1 MRDEARLRLRSRS
14 PVEGLERRRLGPLEV
29 FAQSVS
35 GAAPSA
41 AMAATPAI
49 VAVSAG
55 HGTVWSFAIATAL
68 ALLVAGC
75 IARFTR
81 RMAASGGLYSLT
93 AKGLTPAA
101 AYASALAS
109 LLGYGLLAAGA
120 LVGATLY
127 LQALLDHLWGA
138 GGGRLGAAVVM
149 AVIGLGTGVLV
160 LRGARLSA
168 RVVLLAESISIT
180 LMLIVFSLLLAGGP
194 AGVAAPAEATAMPP
208 PGFGGIVAGV
218 LPALAAFIGFEIAT
232 SLGTEV
238 RKPFRS
244 VPRAVGLTAAV
255 AGVLYVFAAQVQ
267 VFGFSATPGGL
278 AGQAEPVVALAA
290 AKGWGWLPVLL
301 DLGLVMSFV
310 ACGLA
315 TATALAR
322 VLFSLS
328 RDGVAPQ
335 AFGRTHRRFRTPHLA
350 VLASVPVTTGVPVLL
365 LAAGVPLPTVLV
377 TVLTLAACGFL
388 LAYLLVCA
396 AAPVF
401 LHRIGELTWPAVA
414 VSAVIVPILL
424 VVLVAFVVTRP
435 LSGLL
440 LAGLAVL
447 GAAGYLVVRLRRPAA
462 LAGIGVYDE
471 TTTADVLFP
480 HRGPHSGAA

>member
-1 MRDEARLRLRSRS
+1 MRDDARVRLRSRS
-14 PVEGLERRRLGPLEV
+14 PVEGLERRRLRPLEV

-55 HGTVWSFAIATAL
+55 RGTVWSFVIATAL
-68 ALLVAGC
+68 ALLIAGC

-109 LLGYGLLAAGA
+109 SVGYGLLAAAA
-120 LVGATLY
+120 LVGATVY
-127 LQALLDHLWGA
+127 LDALIGELTGSTP
-138 GGGRLGAAVVM
+138 GGVGAVVMM

-168 RVVLLAESISIT
+168 RVVLLVESISIT
-180 LMLIVFSLLLAGGP
+180 SMLVVFSLLLAGGP
-194 AGVAAPAEATAMPP
+194 ADGTPTGATGMSP
-208 PGFGGIVAGV
+208 PGLGGVVAGV

-232 SLGTEV
+232 ALGSEV
-238 RKPFRS
+238 RRPFRS

-278 AGQAEPVVALAA
+278 AGRSEPVVTLAA
-290 AKGWGWLPVLL
+290 ANGRGWLPVLL
-301 DLGLVMSFV
+301 DVGLAMSFF
-310 ACGLA
+310 ACCLA
-315 TATALAR
+315 ASTALAR
-322 VLFSLS
+322 VLFSLA
-328 RDGVAPQ
+328 RDGVAPR
-335 AFGRTHRRFRTPHLA
+335 AMGRTHRRFRTPHVA
-350 VLASVPVTTGVPVLL
+350 IAASVPVTTGLPVALF
-365 LAAGVPLPTVLV
+365 AAGVPLTSVLV
-377 TVLTLAACGFL
+377 AMLTLAACGFL

-401 LHRIGELTWPAVA
+401 LYRIGELTWPAVA
-414 VSAVIVPILL
+414 ASAVIVPILL

-435 LSGLL
+435 LSGVL

-447 GAAGYLVVRLRRPAA
+447 GAACYLVLRLRRPAA
-462 LAGIGVYDE
+462 LADIGVYDE
-471 TTTADVLFP
+471 TTAGDVLFP
-480 HRGPHSGAA
+480 NRGAA